1 MLNVID
7 LIKDTYQHERI
18 FLFLEPNQ
26 QIIKPMFVKEL
37 YCRLF
42 CNFQHI
48 FFNRNAYFLH
58 KLLISKVFFFY
69 EVTEMKICL
78 LVIVFAKAARNNI
91 SASSK
96 FMVKSI
102 MLSLSWPI
110 VFSRWVL
117 ILFLKS
123 TKKTSISFR
132 IEEISDKSPWL

>member
-1 MLNVID
+1 
-7 LIKDTYQHERI
+7 
-18 FLFLEPNQ
+18 
-26 QIIKPMFVKEL
+26 
-37 YCRLF
+37 
-42 CNFQHI
+42 
-48 FFNRNAYFLH
+48 
-58 KLLISKVFFFY
+58 
-69 EVTEMKICL
+69 MKMCL

-132 IEEISDKSPWL
+132 IEEISDKSP